1 MTMSKRSFR
10 TLLGVG
16 AALRL
21 LTAPLGA
28 SAQDATPGVGAWTDR
43 SATSATCTRETGRDC
58 IIMRGHCE
66 LECTIVSDPKGCQ
79 RECERG
85 FQECHRPG
93 C

>member
-1 MTMSKRSFR
+1 MAMPKRSFC
-10 TLLGVG
+10 TLLGAVT
-16 AALRL
+16 ALSF

-28 SAQDATPGVGAWTDR
+28 FAQDASPGVGAWTDR